1 MPRPLGV
8 QYKDKEV
15 YINNKPISET
25 YKVHYDIQIYTKD
38 DYSDYRYVIRDNL
51 GPVVV
56 PPGHYFVMGD
66 DYSDMDVKKI
76 FSAIENKM
84 KETRLMFQKIEPSP
98 FAFISKRI
106 TYAYPRVD
114 SS

>member
-1 MPRPLGV
+1 MLCV

-25 YKVHYDIQIYTKD
+25 YKVHYDIQVYTKD
-38 DYSDYRYVIRDNL
+38 DYSDYRDVIRDNF

-56 PPGHYFVMGD
+56 PPGHYLVIGD
-66 DYSDMDVKKI
+66 NRDNSMDSRHWG
-76 FSAIENKM
+76 F
-84 KETRLMFQKIEPSP
+84 LIEPSP
-98 FAFISKRI
+98 FSFISKLI
-106 TYAYPRVD
+106 TYAYSRLD